1 MSSGKEFTVNNL
13 FTLANNFG
21 TAIVDGV
28 FPASGSFVDLANF
41 PWVMFIVRVGTLDSA
56 LVLQVHQ
63 DTSATQTASVKDV
76 TGATL
81 TVAADD
87 DNELK
92 VIEVQASQL
101 DLANDFRFVTL
112 DITGAAGANDFLD
125 IIVVGRDA
133 RHKPVTQPATVTSDV
148 TAG

>member
-1 MSSGKEFTVNNL
+1 MTGNEFTVNNL
-13 FTLANNFG
+13 FALANNMG

-28 FPASGSFVDLANF
+28 FPASGSFFDAADY
-41 PWVMFIVRVGTLDSA
+41 PWIMFIVRVGTLDSV
-56 LVLQVHQ
+56 LTLQVHQ
-63 DTSATQTASVKDV
+63 DTSATQTASVKDI

-101 DLANDFRFVTL
+101 DIANAFRYVTL
-112 DITGAAGANDFLD
+112 DITGAAGSNDFLD
-125 IIVVGRDA
+125 IMVVGRHA